1 MIDRAALINIFP
13 GLESGWYDAV
23 MTAAIEKKFAADQ
36 HVIKRGE
43 QMTGSMLLLQGV
55 LKIYRSAGDGS
66 EYFMHFLQAGQACAM
81 SLRCHDENKI
91 YPVSIRAASDAVLL
105 LVSAEQVAEW
115 MQTFKSFN
123 KFVRATY
130 FNRMDEMLST
140 IDKVVFQQ
148 MDERLLNYLEMQSRL
163 YGNEIKLTHHQIAK
177 DLNTS
182 REVISRLLK
191 KMEDA
196 GRIQKKKNHLELIA
210 VSSN

>member
-1 MIDRAALINIFP
+1 MINRTQLINIFP
-13 GLESGWYDAV
+13 GLEDGWYDAV
-23 MTAAIEKKFAADQ
+23 IAAAVEKKFTAEQ
-36 HVIKRGE
+36 HIIKRGE
-43 QMTGSMLLLQGV
+43 QMTGSVLLLQGV
-55 LKIYRSAGDGS
+55 LKIYRYAGDGS

-81 SLRCHDENKI
+81 SLRCYDESKV
-91 YPVSIRAASDAVLL
+91 YPVSIRAASDVTLL
-105 LVSAEQVAEW
+105 LISAEQVAEW

-148 MDERLLNYLEMQSRL
+148 MDQRLLTYLEMQSRQ
-163 YGNEIKLTHHQIAK
+163 YGNEIKLTHQQIAK

-196 GRIQKKKNHLELIA
+196 GRLQKKKNHLELIA
-210 VSSN
+210 VANN